1 MDTKQL
7 TTFVTL
13 AEVNNYIKAA
23 DKLNY
28 APSTLAKHI
37 HGLEQELNV
46 KLVEY
51 RGNKISLTTDGRR
64 FYGYAVRMLEAYWD
78 AAEEFSAP
86 GMSHGVIHVAGGE
99 PIMGFSLAGLFLDF
113 SSRYPDISV
122 NIQTTCCARVPDWI
136 RDHEVDMGYI
146 HEMEPIKN
154 DAYTSVPLFS
164 EPICF
169 LTTPKNPLTQKS
181 QVLYK
186 DLEGQKFAFTYDNCC
201 FTAAFRNRMRKE
213 GITPS
218 SELFLGS
225 VSAVTQSVL
234 QDDRIALIPYS
245 AVPHLREEG
254 LICLS
259 WEDEPIRPWV
269 QVLYDRNK
277 RLSPAEKELIR
288 QAQQYAE
295 DLISEDLSGQ
305 IYA

>member
-86 GMSHGVIHVAGGE
+86 EVAQGVIRVAGGE

-113 SSRYPDISV
+113 SSRYPHISV

-136 RDHEVDMGYI
+136 RDNEVDMGYI
-146 HEMEPIKN
+146 HEMEPIQN
-154 DAYTSVPLFS
+154 DAYTSVPLYS

-169 LTTPKNPLTQKS
+169 ITTPKNPLANKE
-181 QVLYK
+181 QVLYR
-186 DLEGQKFAFTYDNCC
+186 DFEGQKFAFTYDNCC
-201 FTAAFRNRMRKE
+201 FTAAFRNRMRRE
-213 GITPS
+213 GVVPS

-225 VSAVTQSVL
+225 ISAVAQSVA
-234 QDDRIALIPYS
+234 QDARIALIPYS
-245 AVPHLREEG
+245 AVPHLRKEG
-254 LICLS
+254 LVRLN
-259 WEDEPIRPWV
+259 WKDEPIRPWV

-288 QAQQYAE
+288 QTQRYAE
-295 DLISEDLSGQ
+295 ELIAEDRQGEIS
-305 IYA
+305 A